1 MTFQAPRLSGGSD
14 RAQIADLYR
23 YLYTL
28 TEQLNIAMLNLDGVS
43 GEAVKRLNE
52 ALSNQ
57 NGEDQVLSN
66 FNAIKSLIIKS
77 ADIIEIFQE
86 KLAAELKGEFV
97 AISEYGTFVEETN
110 AALEANSTGI
120 SQVYENMQKIETDYE
135 ELSYSLIEVNAHIN
149 SGLLYYD
156 EYGVPIYGLE
166 IGQRTEIEGVEV
178 FNRFARFT
186 VDRLSFFDQ
195 NGTEVAYIS
204 DRKLYIAH
212 VEILGSFLMGGFKDT
227 VQSDGSVVTRWIGV

>member
-1 MTFQAPRLSGGSD
+1 MTFQAPRQSGGSD

-28 TEQLNIAMLNLDGVS
+28 TEQLNIAMMNLDGVS
-43 GEAVKRLNE
+43 GEAVKKLNE
-52 ALSNQ
+52 ALSKQ
-57 NGEDQVLSN
+57 GGEDQVLSN

-156 EYGVPIYGLE
+156 DNGVPVYGLE

-186 VDRLSFFDQ
+186 ADRLSFFDQ
-195 NGTEVAYIS
+195 NGNEVAYIS

-212 VEILGSFLMGGFKDT
+212 VEILGSMLMGGFKDT
-227 VQSDGSVVTRWIGV
+227 VQADGSIVTRWVGV

>member
-1 MTFQAPRLSGGSD
+1 MTKFQAPRQSGGSE

-28 TEQLNIAMLNLDGVS
+28 TEQLNVAMMGLDGVS
-43 GEAVKRLNE
+43 GEMIVKIND
-52 ALSNQ
+52 ALDKQ
-57 NGEDQVLSN
+57 AEDDVLSN

-86 KLAAELKGEFV
+86 KLSAELKGSFV

-110 AALEANSTGI
+110 AALEATSTGI

-156 EYGVPIYGLE
+156 DMGVPIYGLE

-186 VDRLSFFDQ
+186 ADRLSFFDQ
-195 NGTEVAYIS
+195 NGNEVAYIS

-212 VEILGSFLMGGFKDT
+212 VEILGSMLMGGFKDT
-227 VQSDGSVVTRWIGV
+227 VQADGSIVTRWVGV